1 MGMTRMQATLSAS
14 SPLSLAHDYRY
25 RYDEMLF
32 QFSSFT
38 AVLAVTARN
47 YVTGG
52 LLPGTWYSTRCG
64 VRVEQEFISLC
75 ISNTITIICFL
86 LSLRDSNM
94 TVEEEKPTEEGL
106 PSKRFSPWRQP
117 KDTRDPESAAS
128 LTWSSRNTANTHA
141 TTNNN
146 NNNKQS
152 LPKEKS
158 TRKLFQDSILVQIP
172 LNVTA
177 DLGVAM
183 RRTRAKRVEGLL
195 KAFPNLNKKTTQEDD
210 NAAMEVSDGAKG
222 DTTLDKSEGEED
234 AKKAAAKNNK
244 IRRNQPQPGDFGNI
258 VDYLEAKYVQ
268 GVMLDD
274 SGSEDDNDEG
284 QGSVYSE
291 TSFLDDTDLQRTVA
305 EQVLAQTTTTKL
317 ELRDDDEFFVNVGEL
332 EVEET
337 ELTKEEYDPLQ
348 DTKTK
353 SPKRKRKV
361 DNGKDGE
368 DNATIAKKK
377 KKMKP
382 DLIEKKDK
390 SASPTTKNVKAK
402 AVAEPQTLDT
412 GKPGTSK
419 ETQKRSKECK
429 KIYENLYQKLVEMI
443 KKASPEELPK
453 RKTKE
458 RVSIK
463 CPNDKK
469 PGDSVV
475 FANPHV
481 KGQKLKV
488 KIPENCKPGGQFKVT
503 VPVPAADDDDT
514 DYNKLNRAFYY
525 ALDNYSRAFDEWC
538 DAEGDYRKAIDD
550 KEFTAH
556 FEKRKKFDK
565 LVNEFSKDLKTPV
578 DKPYL
583 QKILRRAR
591 QSKSKKDGHDKSDAS
606 VASDKPMPTV
616 SAQVPVKSKEFSD
629 VEFNMD
635 DFKLTDKSD

>member
-1 MGMTRMQATLSAS
+1 MTGE
-14 SPLSLAHDYRY
+14 
-25 RYDEMLF
+25 DEH
-32 QFSSFT
+32 
-38 AVLAVTARN
+38 
-47 YVTGG
+47 
-52 LLPGTWYSTRCG
+52 
-64 VRVEQEFISLC
+64 
-75 ISNTITIICFL
+75 
-86 LSLRDSNM
+86 
-94 TVEEEKPTEEGL
+94 PTEELG
-106 PSKRFSPWRQP
+106 KRFSPWRQP

-128 LTWSSRNTANTHA
+128 LTWSGRNHSNNNA
-141 TTNNN
+141 TT
-146 NNNKQS
+146 KPS
-152 LPKEKS
+152 ATKKKTS
-158 TRKLFQDSILVQIP
+158 TRKLFQESILVQIP
-172 LNVTA
+172 LNATA

-195 KAFPNLNKKTTQEDD
+195 KAFPHLNKKSTQVDDD
-210 NAAMEVSDGAKG
+210 NAAQLELSDGAKG
-222 DTTLDKSEGEED
+222 DTTLDKSEGEEEK
-234 AKKAAAKNNK
+234 AKASAKQNNRK
-244 IRRNQPQPGDFGNI
+244 KNQPQPGDFGNI

-268 GVMLDD
+268 GVMVDD

-337 ELTKEEYDPLQ
+337 ELTKQEYDPLQ

-353 SPKRKRKV
+353 SPKRKRKAG
-361 DNGKDGE
+361 DEKDG
-368 DNATIAKKK
+368 DDSATAKKEK
-377 KKMKP
+377 KTKPEVVEKKGKSTPSSPNKNIKAKTVVEPHKP
-382 DLIEKKDK
+382 D
-390 SASPTTKNVKAK
+390 AAK
-402 AVAEPQTLDT
+402 T
-412 GKPGTSK
+412 GTSK
-419 ETQKRSKECK
+419 EHQKKSKECK
-429 KIYENLYQKLVEMI
+429 KVYENLYQELVEMI

-469 PGDSVV
+469 PGDSVI

-488 KIPENCKPGGQFKVT
+488 KIPDNCKPGGQFKVT
-503 VPVPAADDDDT
+503 VPVPAASDDDT
-514 DYNKLNRAFYY
+514 DYNKLNRDFYY

-538 DAEGDYRKAIDD
+538 DAEGDYRKAVDD

-556 FEKRKKFDK
+556 FEKRTKFDK
-565 LVNEFSKDLKTPV
+565 LVGEFPKDLKTPV

-591 QSKSKKDGHDKSDAS
+591 QTKSRKEGQEKSDVS
-606 VASDKPMPTV
+606 VASDKPIPTV
-616 SAQVPVKSKEFSD
+616 TTQVPVKSKKFAT
-629 VEFNMD
+629 VEFNVD
-635 DFKLTDKSD
+635 DFGKNG